1 MTKPL
6 TPQGRRILELS
17 ERGLHERAIARRVGV
32 TVHMVRMHLAA
43 AAARAGRRET
53 G

>member
-6 TPQGRRILELS
+6 TADGRRILELAG
-17 ERGLHERAIARRVGV
+17 RGLHERAIARRVGV
-32 TVHMVRMHLAA
+32 SVHVVRMHLAA
-43 AAARAGRRET
+43 AKQRAAQAG